1 MARPPGHGPGYE
13 IKRQEII
20 DKAAALFAKKGYAA
34 TGIAEVGDVAGLAR
48 GALYYYIGSKEHLLV
63 EIQDRVMSPMLA
75 NVHRIAALD
84 EDPVLRLRMLSQ
96 TLLENILARL
106 DHVWVYEHDY
116 RNLHG
121 ANRSRLL
128 DQRREFEDVVQQLL
142 VAAMEDG
149 SFRRLDPRLAT
160 LQFLNMHNH
169 TYQWINPAG
178 EWDAGRLSREYCAT
192 LFHGFASPGYG
203 FDDLEDRMSEFLA
216 KRETA
221 TPEPIHH
228 EQESGPAS
236 SPRRRAAKRG

>member
-1 MARPPGHGPGYE
+1 MPRPPGHGPGYE

-34 TGIAEVGDVAGLAR
+34 TGIAEVGAVAGLAR
-48 GALYYYIGSKEHLLV
+48 GALYYYIGSKERLLV
-63 EIQDRVMSPMLA
+63 EIQDRVMGPMLT

-116 RNLHG
+116 RNLRG
-121 ANRSRLL
+121 DNRSRLMT
-128 DQRREFEDVVQQLL
+128 QRREFEDVVQRLL

-149 SFRRLDPRLAT
+149 SFRKVDPRLAT

-169 TYQWINPAG
+169 TYQWIKPG
-178 EWDAGRLSREYCAT
+178 GGWDAEYLSREYCAT
-192 LFHGFASPGYG
+192 LFLGFASPGYR
-203 FDDLEDRMSEFLA
+203 FDDLEERMSEFLA
-216 KRETA
+216 KRKTA
-221 TPEPIHH
+221 SPEPV
-228 EQESGPAS
+228 PPS
-236 SPRRRAAKRG
+236 SREA